1 MIDMP
6 TSTLTATDHIRSAI
20 ATLESEVIALTELGI
35 KEGSIVASKTHRGGD
50 QYHWRNG
57 SKRVYVS
64 KKDLAQC
71 QEEIDRG
78 REVAGIQ
85 RRIELL
91 KGLV

>member
-20 ATLESEVIALTELGI
+20 ITLESEVIALTELGI
-35 KEGSIVASKTHRGGD
+35 KDGSIAASKTHRGGD
-50 QYHWRNG
+50 QHHWCNG

-64 KKDLAQC
+64 KKDLAKC
-71 QEEIDRG
+71 QEEINRG
-78 REVAGIQ
+78 REVAAIQ